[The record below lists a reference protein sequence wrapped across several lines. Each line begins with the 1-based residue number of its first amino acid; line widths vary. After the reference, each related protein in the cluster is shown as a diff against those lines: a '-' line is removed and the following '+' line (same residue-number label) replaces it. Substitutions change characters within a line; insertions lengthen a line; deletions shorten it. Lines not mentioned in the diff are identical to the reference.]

1 MMTQDMV
8 IIINNVLKS
17 LTKEKAIKL
26 LSEKN
31 GKSEKVIQATDKL
44 IDAYESTKDLNNFEA
59 RDVFE
64 LIAAYVYID
73 KKQY

>member
-1 MMTQDMV
+1 MNQD
-8 IIINNVLKS
+8 IIKFVDNIFES

-26 LSEKN
+26 LSEKI

>member
-1 MMTQDMV
+1 MNQD
-8 IIINNVLKS
+8 IIKFVDNIFES

-26 LSEKN
+26 LSEKI
-31 GKSEKVIQATDKL
+31 GKSEKVIKATDKL

-73 KKQY
+73 KNK

>member
-1 MMTQDMV
+1 MNQDMIKFV
-8 IIINNVLKS
+8 DNIFES

-26 LSEKN
+26 LSEKI
-31 GKSEKVIQATDKL
+31 GKSEKVINATDKL

-64 LIAAYVYID
+64 LFAAYVYID

>member
-1 MMTQDMV
+1 MNQD
-8 IIINNVLKS
+8 IIKFVDNIFES

-26 LSEKN
+26 LSEKI
-31 GKSEKVIQATDKL
+31 GKSEKVIKATDKL

>member
-1 MMTQDMV
+1 MNQDMIKFV
-8 IIINNVLKS
+8 DNIFES

-59 RDVFE
+59 KDVFE
-64 LIAAYVYID
+64 LFAAYIYLYR
-73 KKQY
+73 K

>member
-1 MMTQDMV
+1 MNQD
-8 IIINNVLKS
+8 IIKFVDNIFES
-17 LTKEKAIKL
+17 LTKEKAINL
-26 LSEKN
+26 ISEKT
-31 GKSEKVIQATDKL
+31 GKSEKVIKATDKL

-64 LIAAYVYID
+64 LFAAYVYID

>member
-26 LSEKN
+26 ISEKT
-31 GKSEKVIQATDKL
+31 GKSEKVIKATDKL
-44 IDAYESTKDLNNFEA
+44 IDAYESMKYLNDYEA
-59 RDVFE
+59 KDVFE
-64 LIAAYVYID
+64 LFAAYVYME
-73 KKQY
+73 KNK

>member
-26 LSEKN
+26 ISEKT
-31 GKSEKVIQATDKL
+31 GKSEKVIKATDKL

-59 RDVFE
+59 KDVFE
-64 LIAAYVYID
+64 LFAAYIYLYR
-73 KKQY
+73 K

>member
-1 MMTQDMV
+1 MNQDMIKFV
-8 IIINNVLKS
+8 DNILES

-26 LSEKN
+26 LSEKI
-31 GKSEKVIQATDKL
+31 GKSEKVINATDKL

-64 LIAAYVYID
+64 LFAAYVYID

>member
-1 MMTQDMV
+1 MNQD
-8 IIINNVLKS
+8 IIKFVDNIFES

-26 LSEKN
+26 LSEKI

-59 RDVFE
+59 KDVFE
-64 LIAAYVYID
+64 LFAAYIYLYR
-73 KKQY
+73 K